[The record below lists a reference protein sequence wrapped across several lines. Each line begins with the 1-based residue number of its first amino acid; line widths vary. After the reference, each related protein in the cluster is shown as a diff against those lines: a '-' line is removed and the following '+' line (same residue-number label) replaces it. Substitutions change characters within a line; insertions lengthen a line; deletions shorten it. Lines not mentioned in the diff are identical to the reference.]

1 MNAGKLNRRVTIQK
15 LTTTLDE
22 YNEPTGTKWLDVATV
37 WADIKMLSGLE
48 TVKANADVSVVK
60 ASIRIRYRTDITAGM
75 RALCDGLVYDIR
87 AVMPDVAGRVY
98 TDLAC
103 EQGANEG

>member
-1 MNAGKLNRRVTIQK
+1 MQAGQLNRKIVIQN
-15 LTTTLDE
+15 LVQIRDE
-22 YNEPTGTKWLDVATV
+22 YNELIGSWEDFASV
-37 WADIKMLSGLE
+37 WANVKMLSGLE
-48 TVKANADVSVVK
+48 TVKANADVSVTK

-75 RALCDGLVYDIR
+75 RAVCDGLVFDIR

-98 TDLAC
+98 TDLAV

>member
-1 MNAGKLNRRVTIQK
+1 MQAGNLNRKVTIQTPNTAK
-15 LTTTLDE
+15 DE
-22 YNEPTGTKWLDVATV
+22 YNEPVGGWLDVASV

-60 ASIRIRYRTDITAGM
+60 ASIRIRYRTGITAGM
-75 RALCDGLVYDIR
+75 RVLCDGLAYDIR
-87 AVMPDVAGRVY
+87 AVMPDVAGRVF
-98 TDLAC
+98 TDLAV